1 MGWWMFLTQKMKQK
15 RNFEKIKCST
25 RTVLDCF
32 EKLNFKLLVFS
43 LKKGNSRVRFKKH
56 RRVFKNLLW
65 LGHPIGLGREPI
77 RIAWKTLTSSL
88 NEQNFRSQLKTWR
101 WLEYHWVFRLYGDW
115 KWHLW
120 KSLWRSVSYRGYKIR
135 VGFTSRMK
143 EPHLLLWILISEPLY
158 FIWNLF

>member
-1 MGWWMFLTQKMKQK
+1 MKQK
-15 RNFEKIKCST
+15 SKFWKKIKCSI

-56 RRVFKNLLW
+56 RRVFKSILW
-65 LGHPIGLGREPI
+65 RSHLIGQGREPI
-77 RIAWKTLTSSL
+77 RIVWKTLTSSL

-120 KSLWRSVSYRGYKIR
+120 KSLWRSVSKGGTRLEFDSPVDRVVKWIAKISSQFR
-135 VGFTSRMK
+135 K
-143 EPHLLLWILISEPLY
+143 
-158 FIWNLF
+158 